1 MKHTFS
7 LFSLCLLFLFP
18 VHSQSVAALQDLE
31 GVWYQAGRTAVCYS
45 IWYYTNDQ
53 TLNNRTFSILCGD
66 TIELS
71 TATVTPLDGNAMMT
85 LYADSIGKP
94 QLFKLAQHDDDAVVW
109 ENVGTAEHPR
119 QIEWFFSGNNYCTF
133 RADGVETDFRHKRSQ
148 PLKLRF
154 QMLAGINQSHFPI
167 EHYGHKLGFSGDDEF
182 QQLSGQ
188 DLALAVGLVFP
199 ETPLTLH
206 LELGITRRRVG
217 VLSTAVYESVIYR
230 RDGVYEYLN
239 TYLALMPEL
248 SFGRKRS
255 LSLSG
260 GFYFGLAQ
268 IRDFRG
274 TNSATGTGAPDP
286 AQTNIRLDV
295 SKEHGLL
302 AGVSYCLP
310 ILPQLRPTVFVR
322 YTRGLIDS
330 KVRATSIGMAF
341 QIGKR

>member
-1 MKHTFS
+1 
-7 LFSLCLLFLFP
+7 
-18 VHSQSVAALQDLE
+18 
-31 GVWYQAGRTAVCYS
+31 
-45 IWYYTNDQ
+45 
-53 TLNNRTFSILCGD
+53 
-66 TIELS
+66 
-71 TATVTPLDGNAMMT
+71 
-85 LYADSIGKP
+85 
-94 QLFKLAQHDDDAVVW
+94 VW
-109 ENVGTAEHPR
+109 ENVGTVEHPK
-119 QIEWFFSGNNYCTF
+119 QIEWLFSGNNYCAF
-133 RADGVETDFRHKRSQ
+133 RADGVETGFRHKRTQ

-154 QMLAGINQSHFPI
+154 QLSAGVNQSYFPVRN
-167 EHYGHKLGFSGDDEF
+167 YGYQLGFSADDEF
-182 QQLSGQ
+182 RQMRGQ

-206 LELGITRRRVG
+206 LELGVTRRRVG
-217 VLSTAVYESVIYR
+217 VRSTAVHESVIYR
-230 RDGVYEYLN
+230 RDGVYEYFN

-248 SFGRKRS
+248 SFGKKRS

-268 IRDFRG
+268 IRDFHG

-295 SKEHGLL
+295 SKEHGIL

-322 YTRGLIDS
+322 YTRGLIAS
-330 KVRATSIGMAF
+330 KVRATSFGMAF